1 MAGDV
6 FGIGTMVD
14 CFHSCET
21 QPVLNESSIN
31 LFTEGA
37 MNSVVALSILADI
50 QSGPVALETSR
61 EFKRLQTSS
70 SVHNKL
76 SMLETYPMG
85 AMAWAKRLL
94 KQAEKKKFSISAF
107 SSLVLAVTLPH
118 LRTGIE
124 LDSLF

>member
-1 MAGDV
+1 
-6 FGIGTMVD
+6 MVD
-14 CFHSCET
+14 CFHSWGT
-21 QPVLNESSIN
+21 QPVLNVSSKS

-50 QSGPVALETSR
+50 LSGPVALETSR
-61 EFKRLQTSS
+61 EIKRLQTSS

-94 KQAEKKKFSISAF
+94 KQAEKKEFSISAF
-107 SSLVLAVTLPH
+107 SSLVLSLTLPQ
-118 LRTGIE
+118 LNTAVK
-124 LDSLF
+124 LYSLF

>member
-1 MAGDV
+1 
-6 FGIGTMVD
+6 
-14 CFHSCET
+14 
-21 QPVLNESSIN
+21 
-31 LFTEGA
+31 

-94 KQAEKKKFSISAF
+94 KQAEKKGVQHFC
-107 SSLVLAVTLPH
+107 
-118 LRTGIE
+118 
-124 LDSLF
+124 LFFIGVGSHTSTFENRN